1 MSILISC
8 INGIFQIYT
17 ILLLVRILGS
27 WVPEWNEMPW
37 MQWIGVFTDPY
48 LNLFRRLIPPLGMM
62 DFSPILAFL
71 ALNLLQSIL
80 LMMLSL
86 FVGS

>member
-80 LMMLSL
+80 LTMLSL